1 MVVVCDGSNMK
12 VMVISPFTNLSCQII
27 FLCLCSILK
36 FSGQLMY
43 NLPCTV
49 KTARKKYCHYWTAV
63 ENADEFIAILKSS
76 WLTVKADN
84 LLHV

>member
-49 KTARKKYCHYWTAV
+49 KTARKNIVTI
-63 ENADEFIAILKSS
+63 EL
-76 WLTVKADN
+76 LLRMQMN
-84 LLHV
+84 L